1 MSAGG
6 VYISNDNLLIAV
18 SSEEPN
24 LRNYWSGMWFSTWT
38 VSFVNS
44 KVSIT
49 GDIKVYYSSHPTV
62 LLLYN
67 ILYLFA

>member
-24 LRNYWSGMWFSTWT
+24 LRNYWSGKWFSTWT
-38 VSFVNS
+38 VSFANS

-49 GDIKVYYSSHPTV
+49 GDIKVCLNV
-62 LLLYN
+62 ILLLY
-67 ILYLFA
+67 ILYLYYNIL